1 MIRRALILLTLII
14 SFVSAI
20 AQAQNHNIV
29 IDASSLT
36 PVQTDALSGVAID
49 KIGKDTSQRP
59 CARLKIHINRM
70 TRADIEGLDL
80 RPVGG
85 NVVVMKQQVAIEGN
99 GLIVELTA
107 KEPTRF
113 HIHHDKYGDSNEVSL
128 NLEGDKEYKLS
139 AELISGYTIFLSS
152 NVQGAEVYLDDVF
165 MGNTDDKFS
174 LTMMDIT
181 PGNHTLKIKH
191 LTATTEK
198 VIDVRPDNLYFREDV
213 NIVSSRP
220 QYVVF
225 KVVPSNAVVVIDG
238 KSYTPNDSGMVIQ
251 TLSNGS
257 YNYEVHADEYH
268 SKQGTFVVNGAKVN
282 MSIELT
288 PAHGWLTIPTNE
300 TSQDADIYID
310 NKYIGKA
317 PITKSKVASG
327 THTLKVVKPMYHTI
341 ETTIEISDNQE
352 FTYTPKL
359 LGDYATVTVDA
370 GANCDIYV
378 NDELKGASP
387 WSGKLASGTY
397 IIEARKEGYRSS
409 IITQEITAS
418 SMMQNFRLEAP
429 TPILGTINIMSNP
442 AFAEVYIDDKL
453 VGETPLM
460 YDLAA
465 STHEV
470 VVQMKGY
477 RKFIQNV
484 TIAENEI
491 LDLNITLPEGSDC
504 NKITYVTREA
514 EMDLFDVEPRF
525 SVKVVSHTWD
535 PATGKGV
542 ITFDNDVIEIG
553 NNAFE
558 KQKNLEEIT
567 IPESVT
573 KIGDS
578 AFEGCVH
585 LTSVIIPK
593 SVTQIGNNAFN
604 RCKNL
609 RSLFFR
615 GTTPPALGLK
625 VFNECSS
632 DLKIYA
638 PESSIA
644 RYKSIPNGANY
655 ASAMAGY
662 TDFKA
667 VLKEHTD
674 YMANID
680 NDPNNIIRY
689 VMCDKKFTVL
699 LNEEWSFGANIK
711 SHTWDPVTGNGVI
724 IFYRNVTKIGH
735 ETFKE
740 LTGLTAIVIPQSA
753 TEIGNNAF
761 LNCSGLTSITI
772 PEGVK
777 SIGDNAFLGC
787 SSLHKASIP
796 SSVTTI
802 GKAAFKNCD
811 KLISVTLAEGLI
823 KISNEAFYD
832 CDALTTITLPNSLTT
847 IDAEAFNDCSKL
859 TTITFG
865 SSVETIGKSAFRNCD
880 QLTSISLP
888 NSLKTIGNEAFR
900 DCDGIAS
907 ITIPNSVITI
917 GDDAFYYCNNLA
929 NITIGRSVKTI
940 GSKAFGRCGK
950 LTSITIPNSVT
961 SIGDYAF
968 SGCSNLTNVSIGKS
982 VTTIGSYAFYECR
995 SLSHITIPEKVTSI
1009 ELSAFYCCHSLTSVF
1024 CKALTP
1030 PTYTSYSAWCA
1041 FHNNGSGRKIYVPQ
1055 QSAEKYKTAD
1065 GWRDYSNAIVGY
1077 EFED

>member
-1 MIRRALILLTLII
+1 MKRLLTLLAILLP
-14 SFVSAI
+14 FVSAI
-20 AQAQNHNIV
+20 AQSYNQSLL

-36 PVQTDALSGVAID
+36 PVQTDALTGVAID
-49 KIGKDTSQRP
+49 KIGLDNSKRP

-152 NVQGAEVYLDDVF
+152 NVQGAEVYIDDVF

-225 KVVPSNAVVVIDG
+225 KVVPSKAVVVIDG
-238 KSYTPNDSGMVIQ
+238 KSYTPNDSGMVMQ
-251 TLSNGS
+251 PLPNGS

-268 SKQGTFVVNGAKVN
+268 SEQGTFVVNGAKVN
-282 MSIELT
+282 MSIELS
-288 PAHGWLTIPTNE
+288 PAHGWLTIPTDS

-327 THTLKVVKPMYHTI
+327 THTLKVVKPMYHTL

-352 FTYTPKL
+352 FTYTPAL
-359 LGDYATVTVDA
+359 LGDYATVTVNA

-632 DLKIYA
+632 DLKIYT

-680 NDPNNIIRY
+680 KDPNNIIRY

-735 ETFKE
+735 EIFKE
-740 LTGLTAIVIPQSA
+740 LGGLTSIIIPNSV

-772 PEGVK
+772 PGSVK
-777 SIGDNAFLGC
+777 TIGDGTFSGC
-787 SSLHKASIP
+787 TTLKKVVIP
-796 SSVTTI
+796 EGVTTI
-802 GKAAFKNCD
+802 GKGAFR
-811 KLISVTLAEGLI
+811 
-823 KISNEAFYD
+823 D
-832 CDALTTITLPNSLTT
+832 CDALITITLPNSLTT
-847 IDAEAFNDCSKL
+847 IDAEAFYGCSKL

-865 SSVETIGKSAFRNCD
+865 SSVETIGASAFNDCD
-880 QLTSISLP
+880 QLTSITLP
-888 NSLKTIGNEAFR
+888 NSLIKIEEKAFYS
-900 DCDGIAS
+900 CNGLTSIA
-907 ITIPNSVITI
+907 IPNSVTTI
-917 GDDAFYYCNNLA
+917 GNNAFSMCINLT
-929 NITIGRSVKTI
+929 NITIGRGVKTI
-940 GSKAFGRCGK
+940 GDGAFNYCKK

-961 SIGDYAF
+961 TIGNSAF
-968 SGCSNLTNVSIGKS
+968 YECYNLTNVSLGKS
-982 VTTIGSYAFYECR
+982 ITTIGAYAFYRCEK
-995 SLSHITIPEKVTSI
+995 LTHITIPEKVNEI
-1009 ELSAFYCCHSLTSVF
+1009 EDYAFSNCFSLTSVF

-1030 PTYTSYSAWCA
+1030 PKYSSFGWSA
-1041 FHNNGSGRKIYVPQ
+1041 FSGNGNGRKIYVPQ
-1055 QSAEKYKTAD
+1055 QSAEKYKTAN
-1065 GWRDYSNAIVGY
+1065 GWRSYSDAIVGY

>member
-70 TRADIEGLDL
+70 TRAEIEDLDL

-107 KEPTRF
+107 KESTRF

-139 AELISGYTIFLSS
+139 AELIGGYTIFLSS
-152 NVQGAEVYLDDVF
+152 NVQGAEVYIDDVF

-191 LTATTEK
+191 LTTTTEK

-213 NIVSSRP
+213 NIASSRP

-225 KVVPSNAVVVIDG
+225 KVVPSNAVVVIEG
-238 KSYTPNDSGMVIQ
+238 KSYTPNESGMVIQ

-341 ETTIEISDNQE
+341 ETTIEISDDQE

-359 LGDYATVTVDA
+359 LGDYATVTVNA

-378 NDELKGASP
+378 NDELKGSSP

-409 IITQEITAS
+409 IITQEVTAS
-418 SMMQNFRLEAP
+418 STMQNFRLEAP

-484 TIAENEI
+484 TIVENKI

-514 EMDLFDVEPRF
+514 ELDLFDIEPQFSINVVE
-525 SVKVVSHTWD
+525 HTWD

-542 ITFDNDVIEIG
+542 ITFNEDVTVIG

-578 AFEGCVH
+578 AFEGCIH
-585 LTSVIIPK
+585 LTCVIIPK
-593 SVTQIGNNAFN
+593 SVTEIGNNAFN

-609 RSLFFR
+609 RSVFFR
-615 GTTPPALGLK
+615 GTTPPTLGLK
-625 VFNECSS
+625 VFDECSS

-638 PESSIA
+638 PESYIA
-644 RYKSIPNGANY
+644 RYKSITNGANY
-655 ASAMAGY
+655 ASKIAGY

-667 VLKEHTD
+667 VFKEHTD

-680 NDPNNIIRY
+680 KDPNNIIRY
-689 VMCDKKFTVL
+689 VMRDKKFTVL

-735 ETFKE
+735 EIFKE
-740 LTGLTAIVIPQSA
+740 LSGLTAIVIPNSV

-761 LNCSGLTSITI
+761 LNCKGISYITIPKSVKTIGDGTFSGCTALKSVGI
-772 PEGVK
+772 PEGVT
-777 SIGDNAFLGC
+777 SIGKGAF
-787 SSLHKASIP
+787 S
-796 SSVTTI
+796 
-802 GKAAFKNCD
+802 
-811 KLISVTLAEGLI
+811 
-823 KISNEAFYD
+823 D
-832 CDALTTITLPNSLTT
+832 CDALTAISLPNSLTS
-847 IDAEAFNDCSKL
+847 INAAAFYDCNKL

-865 SSVETIGKSAFRNCD
+865 SNVETIGASAFRNCD
-880 QLTSISLP
+880 QLTSITLP
-888 NSLKTIGNEAFR
+888 NSLIKIEEKAFYDCNGLTSMTIPNSVTTIGNEAF
-900 DCDGIAS
+900 CWCI
-907 ITIPNSVITI
+907 
-917 GDDAFYYCNNLA
+917 NLT
-929 NITIGRSVKTI
+929 NITIGRGVKTI
-940 GSKAFGRCGK
+940 GDGAFKYCEK

-961 SIGDYAF
+961 TIGNLAF
-968 SGCSNLTNVSIGKS
+968 RECDNLTNVSLGKS
-982 VTTIGSYAFYECR
+982 VTTIGESAFKECKK
-995 SLSHITIPEKVTSI
+995 LTHITIPEKVRSI
-1009 ELSAFYCCHSLTSVF
+1009 GEGAFSYCSSLTSVF

-1030 PTYTSYSAWCA
+1030 PKYSGYYWGA
-1041 FHNNGSGRKIYVPQ
+1041 FDYNGSGRKIYVPQ
-1055 QSAEKYKTAD
+1055 QSAEKYKTAN
-1065 GWRDYSNAIVGY
+1065 GWRSYSDAIVGY

>member
-70 TRADIEGLDL
+70 TRAEIEDLDL

-139 AELISGYTIFLSS
+139 AELIGGYTIFLSS
-152 NVQGAEVYLDDVF
+152 NVQGAEVYIDDVF

-191 LTATTEK
+191 LTATIEK

-213 NIVSSRP
+213 NIASSRP

-378 NDELKGASP
+378 NDELKGSSP

-409 IITQEITAS
+409 IITQEVTAS
-418 SMMQNFRLEAP
+418 TTMQNFRLEAP

-484 TIAENEI
+484 TIVENEI

-514 EMDLFDVEPRF
+514 ELDLFDIEPQFSINVVE
-525 SVKVVSHTWD
+525 HTWD

-542 ITFDNDVIEIG
+542 ITFNEDVTVIG

-578 AFEGCVH
+578 AFEGCIH
-585 LTSVIIPK
+585 LTCVIIPK
-593 SVTQIGNNAFN
+593 SVTEIGNNAFN

-609 RSLFFR
+609 RSVFFR
-615 GTTPPALGLK
+615 GTTPPTLGLK
-625 VFNECSS
+625 VFDECSS

-638 PESSIA
+638 PESYIA
-644 RYKSIPNGANY
+644 RYKSITNGANY
-655 ASAMAGY
+655 ASKIAGY

-667 VLKEHTD
+667 VFKEHTD

-680 NDPNNIIRY
+680 KDPNNIIRY
-689 VMCDKKFTVL
+689 VMRDKKFTVL

-735 ETFKE
+735 EIFKE
-740 LTGLTAIVIPQSA
+740 LNGLTSIVIPKSV

-761 LNCSGLTSITI
+761 LNCKGITSITI
-772 PEGVK
+772 PESVKTIGDGTFSGCTALKRVGITEGVT
-777 SIGDNAFLGC
+777 SIGKGAFR
-787 SSLHKASIP
+787 
-796 SSVTTI
+796 
-802 GKAAFKNCD
+802 
-811 KLISVTLAEGLI
+811 
-823 KISNEAFYD
+823 D
-832 CDALTTITLPNSLTT
+832 CDALTAISLPNSLTS
-847 IDAEAFNDCSKL
+847 INAEAFNGCDKL
-859 TTITFG
+859 TIVTFG
-865 SSVETIGKSAFRNCD
+865 SNVGTIGASAFCNCD
-880 QLTSISLP
+880 QLTSITLP
-888 NSLKTIGNEAFR
+888 NSLITIEEKAFR
-900 DCDGIAS
+900 DCDGLTSIA
-907 ITIPNSVITI
+907 IPNSVTTI
-917 GDDAFYYCNNLA
+917 GEEVFCWCSNLT
-929 NITIGRSVKTI
+929 NITIGRGVKTI
-940 GSKAFGRCGK
+940 GDGAFRYCKK

-961 SIGDYAF
+961 TIGVSAF
-968 SGCSNLTNVSIGKS
+968 YECDNLTNVSLGKS
-982 VTTIGSYAFYECR
+982 ITTIGTSAFYRCKK
-995 SLSHITIPEKVTSI
+995 LTHITIPEKVTSI
-1009 ELSAFYCCHSLTSVF
+1009 GDDAFDYCESLTSVF

-1030 PTYTSYSAWCA
+1030 PKCPGYYWSA
-1041 FHNNGSGRKIYVPQ
+1041 FSDNGNGRKIYVPQ
-1055 QSAEKYKTAD
+1055 QSAEKYKTAN
-1065 GWRDYSNAIVGY
+1065 GWSSYSDAIVSY

>member
-70 TRADIEGLDL
+70 TRAEIEDLDL

-139 AELISGYTIFLSS
+139 AELIGGYTIFLSS
-152 NVQGAEVYLDDVF
+152 NVQGAEVYIDDVF

-191 LTATTEK
+191 LTATIEK

-213 NIVSSRP
+213 NIASSRP

-378 NDELKGASP
+378 NDELKGSSP

-409 IITQEITAS
+409 IITQEVTAS
-418 SMMQNFRLEAP
+418 TTMQNFRLEAP

-484 TIAENEI
+484 TIVENET

-514 EMDLFDVEPRF
+514 ELDLFDIEPQFSINVVE
-525 SVKVVSHTWD
+525 HTWD

-542 ITFDNDVIEIG
+542 ITFNEDVTVIG

-578 AFEGCVH
+578 AFEGCIH
-585 LTSVIIPK
+585 LTCVIIPK
-593 SVTQIGNNAFN
+593 SVTEIGNNAFN

-609 RSLFFR
+609 RSVFFR
-615 GTTPPALGLK
+615 GTTPPTLGLK
-625 VFNECSS
+625 VFDECSS

-638 PESSIA
+638 PESYIA
-644 RYKSIPNGANY
+644 RYKSITNGANY
-655 ASAMAGY
+655 ASKIAGY

-667 VLKEHTD
+667 VFKEHTD

-680 NDPNNIIRY
+680 KDPNNIIRY
-689 VMCDKKFTVL
+689 VMRDKKFTVL

-735 ETFKE
+735 EIFKE
-740 LTGLTAIVIPQSA
+740 LNGLTSIVIPKSV

-761 LNCSGLTSITI
+761 LNCKGITSITI
-772 PEGVK
+772 PESVKTIGDGTFSGCTALKSVGIPEGVT
-777 SIGDNAFLGC
+777 SIGKGAFR
-787 SSLHKASIP
+787 
-796 SSVTTI
+796 
-802 GKAAFKNCD
+802 
-811 KLISVTLAEGLI
+811 
-823 KISNEAFYD
+823 D
-832 CDALTTITLPNSLTT
+832 CDALTAIALPNSLTSINAEAFNNCDQLTTVTFGSNMETIGASAFYNCTKLTTVTFGSNVRTIGASAFRNCDRITSITLPNSLTT
-847 IDAEAFNDCSKL
+847 IGKEAFHDCDGL
-859 TTITFG
+859 I
-865 SSVETIGKSAFRNCD
+865 
-880 QLTSISLP
+880 SIAIP
-888 NSLKTIGNEAFR
+888 NSVTTIGNEAFYS
-900 DCDGIAS
+900 CS
-907 ITIPNSVITI
+907 
-917 GDDAFYYCNNLA
+917 NLT
-929 NITIGRSVKTI
+929 NITIGRGVKTI
-940 GSKAFGRCGK
+940 GDKAFMYCKK

-961 SIGDYAF
+961 TIGVSAF
-968 SGCSNLTNVSIGKS
+968 YECDNLTNVSLGKS
-982 VTTIGSYAFYECR
+982 VTTIGRSAFVECKK
-995 SLSHITIPEKVTSI
+995 LTHITIPEKVTWI
-1009 ELSAFYCCHSLTSVF
+1009 GNYAFSGCESLTSVF

-1030 PTYTSYSAWCA
+1030 PECSYDWGG
-1041 FHNNGSGRKIYVPQ
+1041 FGFDNNGRKIYVPQ
-1055 QSAEKYKTAD
+1055 QSAEKYKAAE
-1065 GWRDYSNAIVGY
+1065 GWRSYSDAIVGY